1 MDVFDWSKIEPV
13 NTNPTGF
20 DWSSV
25 DEASLKTASE
35 NGLKVIAIIRNTPSW
50 AQKDPPYI
58 CGPIVQSALPEFAN
72 FVHEVVKRY
81 SVPPYNI
88 KYWEMGNE
96 PDVVRS
102 PDFGYNPAFGCWG
115 DASQNNYGGEY
126 YGEMLNHAYPA
137 IKSADPIAKVGF
149 GGLLLDCD
157 PTFDKSCKP
166 GKFFNGIL
174 RNGIGGVRGSN
185 FDFVSFHGYTPYGGP
200 GAALQL
206 DEHHPNWESRGG
218 VVLGKLDF
226 LRSEMSKYGVNKP
239 VFHTEGALICPE
251 SNTTYC
257 NPPDSKFFE
266 YQADYVVWLFVRNWA
281 ADYVVW
287 LFVRNWAN
295 NVEATIWY
303 EFQGPGWR
311 YGGLLDGTQAP
322 KPAYNALKFMT
333 QELNSASYSGR
344 VLQNTSVAGYEFTT
358 NVKKIWVLW
367 SPDENPHTVNL
378 PSNAVKAFDKYGSSI
393 SITGNQITV
402 NSPVYVEFPK

>member
-1 MDVFDWSKIEPV
+1 
-13 NTNPTGF
+13 
-20 DWSSV
+20 
-25 DEASLKTASE
+25 
-35 NGLKVIAIIRNTPSW
+35 
-50 AQKDPPYI
+50 
-58 CGPIVQSALPEFAN
+58 
-72 FVHEVVKRY
+72 
-81 SVPPYNI
+81 
-88 KYWEMGNE
+88 
-96 PDVVRS
+96 
-102 PDFGYNPAFGCWG
+102 
-115 DASQNNYGGEY
+115 
-126 YGEMLNHAYPA
+126 
-137 IKSADPIAKVGF
+137 
-149 GGLLLDCD
+149 
-157 PTFDKSCKP
+157 
-166 GKFFNGIL
+166 
-174 RNGIGGVRGSN
+174 
-185 FDFVSFHGYTPYGGP
+185 
-200 GAALQL
+200 
-206 DEHHPNWESRGG
+206 
-218 VVLGKLDF
+218 
-226 LRSEMSKYGVNKP
+226 MSKYGVNKP
-239 VFHTEGALICPE
+239 VFHTEGALLCPE

-266 YQADYVVWLFVRNWA
+266 YQ